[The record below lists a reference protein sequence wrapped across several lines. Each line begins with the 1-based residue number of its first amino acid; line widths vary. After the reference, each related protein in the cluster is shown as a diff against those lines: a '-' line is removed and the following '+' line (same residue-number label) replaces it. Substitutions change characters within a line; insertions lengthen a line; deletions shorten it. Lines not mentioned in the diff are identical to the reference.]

1 MLYQE
6 KSPSFWQRF
15 KRTKFFIYFIIV
27 LCVCAAVFGSKV
39 LLSSES
45 ITVITQNFF
54 KNFLESED
62 QILQGEADGRI
73 NFLLLGVGGDKHEGA
88 QLTDTIILGSLQLNP
103 LRAAMISIPRDFLI
117 FVDGYGYR
125 KINSLNALKEMEE
138 AGEGPAFL
146 SQVLARTLNMPIHY
160 YMKVDFKGVQN
171 FIDEIGGVDIYV
183 ENSFTDYLYPTE
195 DFLYQTVKFEKGW
208 QTMNG
213 DTLLKYVRSR
223 HGNNGEAGDFSRG
236 KRQQNAI
243 AAVKNKL
250 LNKDTWLNP
259 KTIYS
264 LMSNYKDN
272 LNTNLEVWEILKLM
286 TLAKNLQTQDIIKF
300 GFSDDYNNYLQ
311 ASNYQGA
318 YVLTAKDKTYGEMQN
333 VVANIFDEKVTEK
346 ASADI
351 LNGTEITGLAGKNKE
366 KLQAKN
372 FTIMVIGNAPKQDY
386 QKTIIYN
393 LAGEA
398 KPISLQSL
406 KDIYPQAEISTVLP
420 FGIDTTADFV
430 VILGPDANLSNSN
443 ESSPN

>member
-15 KRTKFFIYFIIV
+15 KRTKFFIYFVIV
-27 LCVCAAVFGSKV
+27 LCICAAVFGSKV

-73 NFLLLGVGGDKHEGA
+73 NFLLLGVGGEKHEGA
-88 QLTDTIILGSLQLNP
+88 QLTDTIILASLQLNP
-103 LRAAMISIPRDFLI
+103 LKAAMISIPRDFLI

-138 AGEGPAFL
+138 EGEGPAFL
-146 SQVLARTLNMPIHY
+146 SQILARTLNIPIHY
-160 YMKVDFKGVQN
+160 YAKIDFNGVKN
-171 FIDEIGGVDIYV
+171 FVDEIGGVDIYV

-208 QTMNG
+208 QNMDG

-223 HGNNGEAGDFSRG
+223 HGNNGESGDFARG

-243 AAVKNKL
+243 TAIKNKV

-264 LMSNYKDN
+264 LMQTYEDN
-272 LNTNLEVWEILKLM
+272 ITTNLETWEILKL
-286 TLAKNLQTQDIIKF
+286 TTIAKNLQAQDMIKF

-318 YVLTAKDKTYGEMQN
+318 YVLTAKDKTYNEMKN
-333 VVANIFDEKVTEK
+333 VINNIFDEKVTEK

-351 LNGTEITGLAGKNKE
+351 LNGTEIPGLASKNKDVL
-366 KLQAKN
+366 KNKN
-372 FTIMVIGNAPKQDY
+372 FTILVVDNAPKQDY

-406 KDIYPQAEISTVLP
+406 KDTYPQAEIASILP

>member
-6 KSPSFWQRF
+6 KSPSFWQKF

-27 LCVCAAVFGSKV
+27 LCICAGVFGSKI

-62 QILQGEADGRI
+62 QILQGESDNRI
-73 NFLLLGVGGDKHEGA
+73 NFLMLGVGGGDHEGA

-103 LRAAMISIPRDFLI
+103 LKAAMISIPRDFLI
-117 FVDGYGYR
+117 FIDGYGYR
-125 KINSLNALKEMEE
+125 KINSLNALKESEE
-138 AGEGPAFL
+138 EGSGPGFL
-146 SQVLARTLNMPIHY
+146 SQTLARTFNMPIHY
-160 YMKVDFKGVQN
+160 YLKVDFSAFKN
-171 FIDEIGGVDIYV
+171 FVDEIGGVDIYV
-183 ENSFTDYLYPTE
+183 ENAFTDYLYPTE
-195 DFLYQTVKFEKGW
+195 DFLYQTIKFEKGW
-208 QTMNG
+208 QNMNG
-213 DTLLKYVRSR
+213 DQVLKYVRSR
-223 HGNNGEAGDFSRG
+223 HGNNGEQGDFSRG

-243 AAVKNKL
+243 TAIKNKV

-264 LMSNYKDN
+264 LLQSYQDN
-272 LNTNLEVWEILKLM
+272 INTNLEVWEILKLI

-300 GFSDDYNNYLQ
+300 GLSDDYNNYLQ

-318 YVLTAKDKTYGEMQN
+318 YVLTAKDKTYGEIQN
-333 VVANIFDEKVTEK
+333 VINNIFNETVTEK

-351 LNGTEITGLAGKNKE
+351 LNGTEIAGLASKNKTV
-366 KLQAKN
+366 LQSKN
-372 FTIMVIGNAPKQDY
+372 FTIMVVDNAPTQDY
-386 QKTIIYN
+386 QKTTIYN

-406 KDIYPQAEISTVLP
+406 KEIFPQAEVLEVLP

-430 VILGPDANLSNSN
+430 VILGPDANPSTID
-443 ESSPN
+443 ESSNN

>member
-62 QILQGEADGRI
+62 QILQGEADGR

>member
-1 MLYQE
+1 M
-6 KSPSFWQRF
+6 
-15 KRTKFFIYFIIV
+15 

-73 NFLLLGVGGDKHEGA
+73 NFLLLGVGGEKHEGA

-138 AGEGPAFL
+138 EGEGPAFL
-146 SQVLARTLNMPIHY
+146 SQVLARTLNIPIHY
-160 YMKVDFKGVQN
+160 YAKVDFNGVKN

-213 DTLLKYVRSR
+213 DALLKYVRSR
-223 HGNNGEAGDFSRG
+223 HGNNGEAGDFARG

-243 AAVKNKL
+243 TAIKNKV

-264 LMSNYKDN
+264 LLQNYKDN

-318 YVLTAKDKTYGEMQN
+318 YVLTAKDKTYQEMQS

-351 LNGTEITGLAGKNKE
+351 LNGTEISGLAGKNKE
-366 KLQAKN
+366 KLQSKN
-372 FTIMVIGNAPKQDY
+372 FTIMVVGNAPKQDY
-386 QKTIIYN
+386 SKTIIYN

-430 VILGPDANLSNSN
+430 VILGPDADTANSDEN
-443 ESSPN
+443 STN